1 MKIKNEEIDGMKKLL
16 SILLVLIV
24 SFSILTVSA
33 DNVTLRSPV
42 QCDLVL
48 GSDSYVTAVKD
59 ANGVITGRTIDASKA
74 SSTTIASVAG
84 GTFKIRPVNVA
95 EDGTYTFGG
104 STAQIKTS
112 FVWQFDFSFAGDIP
126 NSIDK
131 FRLQFSSKWNN
142 KLYFVSLD
150 DTHYYIQWSS
160 TPDGYVNEMNKST
173 LESKYVLEEGKTY
186 RMKIEVNLET
196 DKVYVTFVNPYV
208 DADGNVNAEPN
219 WNNAYTRTTTGK
231 NASLGFSLP
240 TAADVKNTNNR
251 FPITFQDLT
260 NKVQITTSNE
270 TFYMD
275 RIHVV
280 APELSVEA
288 NSVKATAN
296 AINIPDY
303 GYYGKL
309 PTLFCAVYKDNKLVD
324 FEMNSPYVNGLRAL
338 TDSKYSAVVEGLEDG
353 TYKVKAFVWNSVD
366 KMLSYDNCSVE
377 KTLTVADGVAKLS
390 E

>member
-1 MKIKNEEIDGMKKLL
+1 MKKLL
-16 SILLVLIV
+16 SMLLVFVLLLSMLAV
-24 SFSILTVSA
+24 TVSA

-48 GSDSYVTAVKD
+48 GSDSYVTPSKD
-59 ANGVITGRTIDASKA
+59 SNGVITGRTIDATKA
-74 SSTTIASVAG
+74 SSTTLASVAG

-251 FPITFQDLT
+251 FPITFQDTT
-260 NKVQITTSNE
+260 NKVQITMSNE

-324 FEMNSPYVNGLRAL
+324 FEVNSPYVNGLRAL

-377 KTLTVADGVAKLS
+377 KTLTVADGVATLS